1 MIRRPPRSTRTDT
14 LFPYTTLFRS
24 RQGPD
29 ACGRWN
35 GVGDHRM
42 GWRDTAGLSRSHA
55 DTREHERP
63 KLSRGARRRGH
74 HAPDDDSRSDDVAPI
89 GAVGDPRERDADE
102 RIGQAEGDAGE
113 QPKDRKSVE

>member
-1 MIRRPPRSTRTDT
+1 
-14 LFPYTTLFRS
+14 
-24 RQGPD
+24 
-29 ACGRWN
+29 
-35 GVGDHRM
+35 M

-89 GAVGDPRERDADE
+89 GSVGDPRDRDADA
-102 RIGQAEGDAGE
+102 RIGQAEGDSGA
-113 QPKDRKSVE
+113 QPKLDCAPGYIDLSRLQKPRQRPSNYESRRIGTGWF